1 MSSQPSTALSLYQP
15 TVEPTVESTVKPV
28 VEPMV
33 EPMVELAAATSTL
46 VVVDSYIQNLSPV
59 VQALDTSAILMR
71 LNPHYNGIE
80 QISARLMQCHAVQ
93 RMHLLVQGRAGAMRL
108 GSLWLTHAQLEFYQ
122 AALERWRQAF
132 AAQAEIHL
140 HSPNVA
146 MGLEGMEFVGRLSQL
161 TGAVVVA
168 THLSIGQ
175 SAVQSLHAVETLPLA
190 S

>member
-1 MSSQPSTALSLYQP
+1 MSSQPSTALSLYQ
-15 TVEPTVESTVKPV
+15 STPDLDAV
-28 VEPMV
+28 
-33 EPMVELAAATSTL
+33 TSTL
-46 VVVDSYIQNLSPV
+46 VVVDSYIQDLSPV
-59 VQALDTSAILMR
+59 VQALDSSAILMR

-80 QISARLMQCHAVQ
+80 QISARLIQCRALQ

-108 GSLWLTHAQLEFYQ
+108 GSLWLTHAHLEAHQ
-122 AALERWRQAF
+122 TALERWQQAF
-132 AAQAEIHL
+132 APQAEIHL

-168 THLSIGQ
+168 TNLSIGR
-175 SAVQSLHAVETLPLA
+175 SAVQPLHGFETLPLA